1 MKPLRLGFLALAGAA
16 LLFAQA
22 NPRLIAQ
29 VPFDFEMANLKL
41 AAGEYE
47 VIDNTLHNYV
57 LVRNNEDNR
66 SAIALGTII
75 RLGGLEPKNTR
86 LVFNKY
92 GDRYFLSELWHPSI
106 SRQLSKSKSEKALV
120 TSTLIT
126 VAKPE
131 RIVIVA
137 RAF

>member
-1 MKPLRLGFLALAGAA
+1 MKPLRLALISLAGAA
-16 LLFAQA
+16 LLFPQA
-22 NPRLIAQ
+22 NPRLIAHI
-29 VPFDFEMANLKL
+29 PFDFEMTNQKF

-57 LVRNNEDNR
+57 LLRNNEDYE
-66 SAIALGTII
+66 SAIALGSII
-75 RLGGLEPKNTR
+75 RLGGLEPKEAR

-92 GDRYFLSELWHPSI
+92 GDRHFLSELWHPSI
-106 SRQLSKSKSEKALV
+106 SRQLFKSRNEKALV
-120 TSTLIT
+120 TTTLIT
-126 VAKPE
+126 AAKPE